1 MTAKKNPAAQAMG
14 RARWAKVT
22 KEQRTAHAAKMLTA
36 RWGKTRKPKAKK
48 PAGTT

>member
-1 MTAKKNPAAQAMG
+1 MKPKNEAAATLG
-14 RARWAKVT
+14 RARWAKTT
-22 KEQRTAHAAKMLTA
+22 KEQRAAHAAKMLTA